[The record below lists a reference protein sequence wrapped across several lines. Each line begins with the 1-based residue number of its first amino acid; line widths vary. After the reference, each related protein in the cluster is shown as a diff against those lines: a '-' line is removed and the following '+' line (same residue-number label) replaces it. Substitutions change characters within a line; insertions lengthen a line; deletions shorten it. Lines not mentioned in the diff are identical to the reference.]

1 LMKIHS
7 VGSELFNADGRTDG
21 RTDVTKLIAPFCSF
35 ANPPVR
41 KGIVLATDK
50 PRRLIVLH
58 IPFVRSSLAYVA
70 DDGEEEICELQWHK
84 KFAPRMLNDFHRRSH
99 YIYEFL

>member
-1 LMKIHS
+1 MKSHP
-7 VGSELFNADGRTDG
+7 VGAELFNADIRTG
-21 RTDVTKLIAPFCSF
+21 VAQLIAAFRNF

-58 IPFVRSSLAYVA
+58 VQL
-70 DDGEEEICELQWHK
+70 
-84 KFAPRMLNDFHRRSH
+84 
-99 YIYEFL
+99 